1 MVSSFIGIAVVAL
14 PAGII
19 TAGYQHE
26 IQRMY
31 EQEEAE
37 RSDREL

>member
-26 IQRMY
+26 IQ
-31 EQEEAE
+31 EQYDEDDG
-37 RSDREL
+37 RTD